1 MPKERRRSLEQGELT
16 RSRSNGGSLQ
26 LEPYTSPG
34 DYDVPNL
41 IGSRQIVI
49 SSIKT
54 PPQFT
59 FTK

>member
-1 MPKERRRSLEQGELT
+1 LEQGELT